1 MLSEPHTPAAASA
14 LCLLMTVT
22 LIGPVLG
29 QCLPV
34 LVLHAANSAS
44 CMLDWSV
51 YTCVCMCVCVGVGVH
66 VQACVF
72 VLHTETKKVACA

>member
-1 MLSEPHTPAAASA
+1 ML
-14 LCLLMTVT
+14 
-22 LIGPVLG
+22 
-29 QCLPV
+29 V